1 MSKSFS
7 IDLNRYSLGR
17 TIGGSK
23 KLLER
28 KLDVSD
34 LISVLMDEGFSEFN
48 ETRVYHQLHGHDMA
62 GFRSLITSGVLGVPR
77 HAFVTITAFG
87 KDNQQLVVEF
97 DY

>member
-34 LISVLMDEGFSEFN
+34 LISVLSDEGFSEFN
-48 ETRVYHQLHGHDMA
+48 ENRVYHQLHGHDMN
-62 GFRSLITSGVLGVPR
+62 GFRGHIVAGVLGIPR
-77 HAFVTITAFG
+77 HAYVTITAFG
-87 KDNQQLVVEF
+87 KDNQQLVIEF